1 MIFST
6 KPSPYFHKLFFSAC
20 LVLLLTHCGPAP
32 ESSEIAAHPKP
43 VILDTDISSD
53 VDDVGAVSLLHALAD
68 KGDIN
73 ILAVMVSSGDPWSA
87 PCLDALNTYLG
98 RPDIPIGTVR
108 GTSVVHQSKYTRGVA
123 DEFRHDIGLSA
134 DSEDAVSLYRRILAS
149 SPDHSVVIVSIGY
162 LTNLNNLMRSSSDSI
177 SELDGRALVT
187 KKVKKLICMGGKYPS
202 GREWNFYQDAPAARN
217 VVEHWPAPI
226 VFIGFET
233 GVTVLTGSG
242 LKKTP
247 VQNPVRRSYELYND
261 LTDRPSWDQLA
272 VLYAAKLGH
281 ENFAQHWESVTGQNN
296 VSEDGSNR
304 WIDRANWHHSY
315 IRLKQSPEI
324 FASMIEKL
332 MIFPLSPRSE

>member
-1 MIFST
+1 MIFRT
-6 KPSPYFHKLFFSAC
+6 KPSPHIRKLFFSAC
-20 LVLLLTHCGPAP
+20 LVLSLTHCGPAP
-32 ESSEIAAHPKP
+32 ESSERAVHPKP

-68 KGDIN
+68 RGDIK

-108 GTSVVHQSKYTRGVA
+108 GTSVVHQSKYTRRVA
-123 DEFRHDIGLSA
+123 DEFHHDIGLSA
-134 DSEDAVSLYRRILAS
+134 DSEDAVLLYRKILAS
-149 SPDHSVVIVSIGY
+149 SSDHSVVIVSIGY
-162 LTNLNNLMRSSSDSI
+162 LTNLNNLMRSSADSI
-177 SELDGRALVT
+177 SDLDGHALVT

-202 GREWNFYQDAPAARN
+202 GREWNLYQDAAAARH
-217 VVEHWPAPI
+217 VVEHWPVPI
-226 VFIGFET
+226 VFIGFEA
-233 GVTVLTGSG
+233 GVTILTGSG
-242 LKKTP
+242 LSQSP
-247 VQNPVRRSYELYND
+247 LPNPVRRSYELYND

-281 ENFAQHWESVTGQNN
+281 ENFARHWENVAGQNN
-296 VSEDGSNR
+296 VSADGSNR
-304 WIDRANWHHSY
+304 WTDRTDWHHSY
-315 IRLKQSPEI
+315 IRLKKSPEI